1 MSPADRVA
9 GEQPPPHVLREYA
22 LLADGER
29 GIIVGP
35 HGEFASMCF
44 RSWSDDAL
52 FSTLVGGREGYSVM
66 PAGRFVW
73 GGYYEPGTLVWRSR
87 WVTDMGIVECREALP
102 LPSQPGQAVIL
113 RRLIARRGP
122 ARLHVTLD
130 PRASFGTDGL
140 RGLRLGEDQ
149 VWRGRLGEH
158 TIGWSGAPEAEAVPD
173 GHGGHALCL
182 ELELAAGEQHD
193 LMLVVTR
200 DRKLESLP
208 DPEAA
213 WQGTSAEWD
222 ARIPRL
228 DDGIA
233 PRDARHAY
241 AVLSGLTSL
250 SGGMVAAA
258 TTSLPERAQQG
269 RNYDY
274 RYAWI
279 RDQCYAGQAVARA
292 GPYRLLD
299 EALRFVRERLLE
311 HGPELRPAYTAAG
324 GPVPDERRL
333 ELPGYPGGA
342 TSSATGS
349 TSSSSSTRSARRCY
363 CSRPARHTIISGL
376 RQDAPNRL
384 AGRLSM
390 CAYAAAASSVCLG
403 CESAGGKRGS
413 SPGRRARHYLL
424 RTSLV
429 LLRNP

>member
-1 MSPADRVA
+1 MSPADRAV

-35 HGEFASMCF
+35 HGEFAFMCF
-44 RSWSDDAL
+44 PSWSDDAL
-52 FSTLVGGREGYSVM
+52 FSTLVGGRGGYSVT

-73 GGYYEPGTLVWRSR
+73 GGHYEPGTLVWRSR
-87 WVTDMGIVECREALP
+87 WVTDTGIVECREALA
-102 LPSQPGQAVIL
+102 LPSQLGQAVIL

-122 ARLHVTLD
+122 ARLHVALD
-130 PRASFGTDGL
+130 PRAGFGTEGL

-149 VWRGRLGEH
+149 AWRGRVGEH

-173 GHGGHALCL
+173 GHGGRALCL

-200 DRKLESLP
+200 DRQLESLP

-213 WQGTSAEWD
+213 WQGTSAEWH

-233 PRDARHAY
+233 PRDAGHAY

-258 TTSLPERAQQG
+258 TTSLPERAEQG

-274 RYAWI
+274 RYVWI
-279 RDQCYAGQAVARA
+279 RDQCYVGQAVARA

-311 HGPELRPAYTAAG
+311 HGAGLRPAYTAAG

-333 ELPGYPGGA
+333 ELPGYPGGSDIIA
-342 TSSATGS
+342 NWVNLQFQLDAFGEALLLLAAGAAHDHLVADDWRAVETEIDAI
-349 TSSSSSTRSARRCY
+349 RSRWQEPDAGIWELDPDHWTH
-363 CSRPARHTIISGL
+363 SRLICA
-376 RQDAPNRL
+376 
-384 AGRLSM
+384 AGPPGDQR
-390 CAYAAAASSVCLG
+390 
-403 CESAGGKRGS
+403 
-413 SPGRRARHYLL
+413 SP
-424 RTSLV
+424 
-429 LLRNP
+429 

>member
-1 MSPADRVA
+1 MSPADRAV

-35 HGEFASMCF
+35 HGEFAFMCF
-44 RSWSDDAL
+44 PSWSDDAL
-52 FSTLVGGREGYSVM
+52 FSTLVGGRGGYSVT

-73 GGYYEPGTLVWRSR
+73 GGHYEPGTLVWRSR
-87 WVTDMGIVECREALP
+87 WVTDTGIVECREALA
-102 LPSQPGQAVIL
+102 LPSQLGQAVIL

-122 ARLHVTLD
+122 ARLHVALD
-130 PRASFGTDGL
+130 PRAGFGTEGL

-149 VWRGRLGEH
+149 AWRGRVGEH

-173 GHGGHALCL
+173 GHGGRALCL

-200 DRKLESLP
+200 DRQLESLP

-213 WQGTSAEWD
+213 WQGTSAEWH

-233 PRDARHAY
+233 PRDAGHAY

-258 TTSLPERAQQG
+258 TTSLPERAEQG

-274 RYAWI
+274 RYVWI
-279 RDQCYAGQAVARA
+279 RDQCYVGQAVARA

-311 HGPELRPAYTAAG
+311 HGAADRPT
-324 GPVPDERRL
+324 PQRR
-333 ELPGYPGGA
+333 
-342 TSSATGS
+342 TG
-349 TSSSSSTRSARRCY
+349 ARR
-363 CSRPARHTIISGL
+363 T
-376 RQDAPNRL
+376 AP
-384 AGRLSM
+384 
-390 CAYAAAASSVCLG
+390 
-403 CESAGGKRGS
+403 
-413 SPGRRARHYLL
+413 
-424 RTSLV
+424 
-429 LLRNP
+429 